1 MKRLSKREWVFLAV
15 VAPLILV
22 AAGAV
27 EVRRDQTATVAE
39 AAIAEATPAT
49 KTNNNANRAADAE
62 DADLAP
68 PRREPDAG
76 EPGNVFTSK
85 SWYVPP
91 PPPPPPPPAPPAR
104 PTAPPLPFTY
114 LGRFRDE
121 GKAVI
126 FLVKDDRVLT
136 VREGD
141 IIEGNYRVDGIVGSR
156 LDLTYQP
163 LDIKQTLNIGNEE

>member
-27 EVRRDQTATVAE
+27 EVRRDQTAIVAE

-49 KTNNNANRAADAE
+49 KTNNASRAVDAE
-62 DADLAP
+62 DVDLAP

-85 SWYVPP
+85 SWYVAP

>member
-1 MKRLSKREWVFLAV
+1 MRPLSKREWGLLAV
-15 VAPLILV
+15 VPALILV
-22 AAGAV
+22 AAGAAQDGK
-27 EVRRDQTATVAE
+27 DQAAT
-39 AAIAEATPAT
+39 IAEPKPA
-49 KTNNNANRAADAE
+49 KANSNAGRAASSGE
-62 DADLAP
+62 LDLTP
-68 PRREPDAG
+68 PRREADPG

-91 PPPPPPPPAPPAR
+91 PPPPPPPPAAPAP

-136 VREGD
+136 VKEGD
-141 IIEGNYRVDGIVGSR
+141 LIEGNYRVEGIVGSR
-156 LDLTYQP
+156 LDLTYLP

>member
-1 MKRLSKREWVFLAV
+1 MRRLSKREWGLLAV
-15 VAPLILV
+15 VPALILV

-27 EVRRDQTATVAE
+27 EVRKDQTTT
-39 AAIAEATPAT
+39 IAEATPAP
-49 KTNNNANRAADAE
+49 KTNDNASRAAHAD
-62 DADLAP
+62 DVDLAP
-68 PRREPDAG
+68 PRREAGAG

-85 SWYVPP
+85 SWYVAP

-114 LGRFRDE
+114 LGRYRDE

-126 FLVKDDRVLT
+126 FLVKDDRILT

-141 IIEGNYRVDGIVGSR
+141 IIEGNYRVDGIKGST

-163 LDIKQTLNIGNEE
+163 LDTKQTLNIGNEE